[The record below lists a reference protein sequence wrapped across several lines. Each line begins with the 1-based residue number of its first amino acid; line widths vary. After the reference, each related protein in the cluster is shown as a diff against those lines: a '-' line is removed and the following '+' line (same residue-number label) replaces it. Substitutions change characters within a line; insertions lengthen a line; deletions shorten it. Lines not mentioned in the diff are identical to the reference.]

1 MVTYF
6 PLHRF
11 KVMNKI
17 DGFLDECRL
26 TLQKLEDLELY
37 ERCHE
42 LLLLIKAIEAG
53 DTETY
58 IKMVFDVKG
67 LTKEGFFEKG
77 MTYAQMEK
85 RITKFFGIES
95 VFEYSLIGGG
105 TLINF
110 FDIEKV

>member
-1 MVTYF
+1 
-6 PLHRF
+6 
-11 KVMNKI
+11 MNTI
-17 DGFLDECRL
+17 EEYLIQCRA

-42 LLLLIKAIEAG
+42 LLLLIRAIEAM

-77 MTYAQMEK
+77 MTYAQMEE
-85 RITKFFGIES
+85 RIKKFFGIES
-95 VFEYSLIGGG
+95 VFEYSLISGG
-105 TLINF
+105 TIINF